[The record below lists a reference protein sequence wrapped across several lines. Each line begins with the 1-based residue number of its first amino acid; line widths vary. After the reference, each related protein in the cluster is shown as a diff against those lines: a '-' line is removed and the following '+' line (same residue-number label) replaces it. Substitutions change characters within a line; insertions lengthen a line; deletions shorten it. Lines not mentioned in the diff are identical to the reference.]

1 MPPRF
6 VVHRGGAALGPENS
20 LLAFRSA
27 IAHGAELLELDVHRT
42 LDGRAAV
49 IHDTTLDRTSNG
61 SGPVASRTAEEL
73 HRVRLRG
80 ADGRLTT
87 EWVPLLDE
95 VVALAAPHRVGLLV
109 EIKTPSPP
117 VRYERSETGV
127 RLVAGERYEGLEREV
142 LAGLAAASMSERSV
156 VMAFNPAVL
165 AEVRKLAPAQ
175 RSALLVNRDH
185 LVDAGLAGAEAV
197 AWAQAAGA
205 DVLGLH
211 HSLCDAEVVAA
222 ARRASL
228 GLGVFTV
235 NDEDEIRRLVTLG
248 VDVIITDRADL
259 AARLRK
265 ENV

>member
-27 IAHGAELLELDVHRT
+27 IAQGAELLELDVHRT

-49 IHDTTLDRTSNG
+49 IHDATLDRTSDAR
-61 SGPVASRTAEEL
+61 GPVVSRTAEEL

-80 ADGRLTT
+80 PDGQLTA

-95 VVALAAPHRVGLLV
+95 VAALAAPHRVGLLV
-109 EIKTPSPP
+109 EIKTPGPP
-117 VRYERSETGV
+117 VRYEHTEMGV
-127 RLVAGERYEGLEREV
+127 ELVAGERYEGLEREV
-142 LAGLAAASMSERSV
+142 LAGLAAASMSERAV

-165 AEVRKLAPAQ
+165 AELRKLAPAQ

-185 LVDAGLAGAEAV
+185 LIDAGRPSAEAV

-211 HSLCDAEVVAA
+211 YSLCDAAVVAA
-222 ARRASL
+222 ARRAGL

-235 NDEDEIRRLVTLG
+235 NDEEEIRRLTMLD

-259 AARLRK
+259 VARLRK
-265 ENV
+265 DEA

>member
-20 LLAFRSA
+20 LLAFRNA
-27 IAHGAELLELDVHRT
+27 IAQGAELLELDVHRT

-49 IHDTTLDRTSNG
+49 IHDATLDRTTDAT
-61 SGPVASRTAEEL
+61 GPVAGRTAEEL
-73 HRVRLRG
+73 HRVRLQGR
-80 ADGRLTT
+80 DGRLTA

-95 VVALAAPHRVGLLV
+95 VAALAAPHRVGLLV
-109 EIKTPSPP
+109 EIKTPGPP
-117 VRYERSETGV
+117 VRYERAAAGLQV
-127 RLVAGERYEGLEREV
+127 VAGERYEGLEREV

-165 AEVRKLAPAQ
+165 AEIRKLAPAQ

-185 LVDAGLAGAEAV
+185 VLDADLPSAEAV
-197 AWAQAAGA
+197 AWARAAGA
-205 DVLGLH
+205 DVVGLH
-211 HSLCDAEVVAA
+211 HSLCDAAVVAA
-222 ARRASL
+222 ARRAGL

-235 NDEDEIRRLVTLG
+235 NDEAEIRRLVALG

-259 AARLRK
+259 AARLGK